1 MELTVA
7 NRRAI
12 ERACRRVRHALNMS
26 NDDDIVRVSKELA
39 VEEAMAII
47 GEEERVAPF
56 VEPLLEATSEVEV
69 AAYEALIERY
79 TKPFPS
85 ITNEQLRQLWKK
97 EKKLSVPK
105 VELVDWGELV
115 YFTWKDVA
123 KRTQYIVAHDGEAYR
138 TVKGTIGLELKDGI
152 CAICREPTLTRPFT
166 VTHRIRGQRRS
177 QTNAIC
183 ANPTDCNARLADERH
198 LHRFIDRQQQ

>member
-152 CAICREPTLTRPFT
+152 LCHLPRTDAHTSVHRDPSDPWPAPFT
-166 VTHRIRGQRRS
+166 
-177 QTNAIC
+177 N
-183 ANPTDCNARLADERH
+183 ERH
-198 LHRFIDRQQQ
+198 LCQPDRLQRTVSG